1 MLSRPPDI
9 TATSRLFLTLVR
21 ATAHW
26 SNGRGWLVSVTGFA
40 LLVLADYLTGAYLSL
55 LFPYMICAALA
66 VWCVGERGGVVL
78 SASAIVASALIRH
91 YTITVELHGVPV
103 WPLTEIWNCVTR
115 LLSVTLLVSV
125 VAGLRAA
132 LDLERWRASC
142 DGLTGVLNKSAFD
155 EHMAATLDRARAGER
170 AILFAYMDLDGFKG
184 VNDRHGHAAGD
195 AVLRSFATAA
205 SQAIRSTDLFARI
218 GGDEFAVLMMVPPC
232 GEGDQVAAM
241 LHGRLTAILAA
252 TGYDVTC
259 SMGALVMDAR
269 EQAGGEKLV
278 ERADALMYEV
288 KRAGKNA
295 VRTAHLGAT
304 GTAMSMETAG
314 NPVEQPGDGLHH
326 AIAV

>member
-1 MLSRPPDI
+1 
-9 TATSRLFLTLVR
+9 
-21 ATAHW
+21 
-26 SNGRGWLVSVTGFA
+26 
-40 LLVLADYLTGAYLSL
+40 
-55 LFPYMICAALA
+55 
-66 VWCVGERGGVVL
+66 
-78 SASAIVASALIRH
+78 
-91 YTITVELHGVPV
+91 
-103 WPLTEIWNCVTR
+103 
-115 LLSVTLLVSV
+115 
-125 VAGLRAA
+125 
-132 LDLERWRASC
+132 
-142 DGLTGVLNKSAFD
+142 
-155 EHMAATLDRARAGER
+155 
-170 AILFAYMDLDGFKG
+170 
-184 VNDRHGHAAGD
+184 
-195 AVLRSFATAA
+195 
-205 SQAIRSTDLFARI
+205 
-218 GGDEFAVLMMVPPC
+218 
-232 GEGDQVAAM
+232 M